1 MPLSNSLGRHARP
14 LLRAGLSNMGKLS
27 ANANLAA
34 DLEISGLKVLI
45 SWRLHRASELLY
57 STTHAYQDCGKS
69 SPPPMLIWPP
79 TLRSPDCRSWMADAC
94 TQYKEHR
101 GKHSRTAATWG
112 DPPPMPIWPLVI
124 SLKLP
129 ASMSWLAGACTESEG
144 CITNGCHA
152 VQPGLTHCSRT

>member
-45 SWRLHRASELLY
+45 GWRLHRAQELLY
-57 STTHAYQDCGKS
+57 STTHALQDCGKS

-79 TLRSPDCRSWMADAC
+79 TLRSLDCRS
-94 TQYKEHR
+94 
-101 GKHSRTAATWG
+101 
-112 DPPPMPIWPLVI
+112 
-124 SLKLP
+124 
-129 ASMSWLAGACTESEG
+129 
-144 CITNGCHA
+144 
-152 VQPGLTHCSRT
+152 